1 MDCANC
7 TWTEANHTN
16 VVAASLTCGD
26 FTAKVVAE
34 RNAGVSLTVVPER
47 CTRCNEALTPQVTKG
62 SYKCKCDQPRAPRS
76 VLEAANNT
84 PLSGQV
90 RYGGR

>member
-1 MDCANC
+1 MACANC

-16 VVAASLTCGD
+16 IVAASLTCGN
-26 FTAKVVAE
+26 FTAVEVAA
-34 RNAGVSLTVVPER
+34 RNASLTVIPER
-47 CTRCNEALTPQVTKG
+47 CAKCDEPLTPRITKG
-62 SYKCKCDQPRAPRS
+62 AYKCKCDQPRAPRS
-76 VLEAANNT
+76 VLQAAERV